1 MRRLCRHKIG
11 DVDRGVVHKL
21 VGRHVPLIALPVG
34 RDRSALPRKALTPPE
49 RCWRRDGYTLL
60 VGHMVNTVLTGDTD
74 ILYTHLKSVQ
84 NIGKSTLRQT
94 GFVTPLPRTP
104 CGRRKG
110 FHRRACWDPE
120 MPRLK
125 TVGVSDLPELL
136 SGLSRVSRKE
146 FFLYHPNQACSAGRV
161 QIISAA
167 AGSLRTF
174 RMTQAPPKGG
184 IVHWS
189 VQIKQPCQ
197 TNCAQPRRRFWG
209 RPRPNRQRPLSATS
223 AGQSIPVACL

>member
-60 VGHMVNTVLTGDTD
+60 VGHMANTVLTGDTD
-74 ILYTHLKSVQ
+74 ILYAHLKSVQ
-84 NIGKSTLRQT
+84 NIGKSTLRQA
-94 GFVTPLPRTP
+94 GFVISLPRTS
-104 CGRRKG
+104 CGRWKG
-110 FHRRACWDPE
+110 FHRRACWTPE
-120 MPRLK
+120 K
-125 TVGVSDLPELL
+125 TQLNAVGIPDIPGCSPVFSESHEKSSSFIIQIRPAAQAGCNHF
-136 SGLSRVSRKE
+136 SCSRFGLHVPHDTSPTEV
-146 FFLYHPNQACSAGRV
+146 
-161 QIISAA
+161 
-167 AGSLRTF
+167 
-174 RMTQAPPKGG
+174 G

-189 VQIKQPCQ
+189 VQVKPPCQ
-197 TNCAQPRRRFWG
+197 TDCAQPRRRFWG

-223 AGQSIPVACL
+223 AGRSIPVACL